1 MRLFSVPNG
10 SVDRNDRSSW
20 LTCPF
25 DLAFVVKAGEG
36 SEIVTFVLNVCRTK
50 YIESNVC
57 RVLTAVVNIC
67 RTKVFTVER

>member
-36 SEIVTFVLNVCRTK
+36 SEIVTFVLNVCR
-50 YIESNVC
+50 
-57 RVLTAVVNIC
+57 VLTAVVNIC